1 VPDFVGVMKGVENG
15 ELKAQ
20 GKVIDSITED
30 QEEYYGFDESAFA
43 DASSDGRVKML
54 LSYP

>member
-1 VPDFVGVMKGVENG
+1 MPDFNGVMEDVRNG
-15 ELKAQ
+15 EIKTQ

-30 QEEYYGFDESAFA
+30 QEEYYGFDERDFG
-43 DASSDGRVKML
+43 DPPSDGRVLLL